1 MESIDPKRNLI
12 TIMSMVCSVWCVV
25 CGVWCVVCGVWCVV
39 CGVWCVVC
47 GVCSNYELL
56 IIIRG

>member
-12 TIMSMVCSVWCVV
+12 TIMSMV

-47 GVCSNYELL
+47 AQIMNY
-56 IIIRG
+56 